1 MDPTALRRINDV
13 AECVGIGEIKIHL
26 SATNQPL
33 VRSVMGFPNETE
45 SDETL

>member
-13 AECVGIGEIKIHL
+13 ADRVGTGEIKIHL
-26 SATNQPL
+26 SATNQPF